1 MHLQG
6 VGWELPAV
14 LPRHGS
20 PPDLPSEPPPDPE
33 AAAQMRGTYL
43 PPSLPPGRQ
52 AAAKGKRGQD
62 GRLSFPAPPVLVPA
76 SYPVVVQ

>member
-20 PPDLPSEPPPDPE
+20 PPDLPSEPPPDSE
-33 AAAQMRGTYL
+33 AAAQMSA
-43 PPSLPPGRQ
+43 PPSLPPGRHRQ
-52 AAAKGKRGQD
+52 AAAKGERGQD
-62 GRLSFPAPPVLVPA
+62 GRLPFPAPPGLVPA
-76 SYPVVVQ
+76 VYPVVVQ